1 MFQHLLLPVDGS
13 PLSEAAFSK
22 ALVFAREARARVTVI
37 RVIPDFHVY
46 TYQVELLADTRT
58 RFVQEATRSSADYLK
73 TLAAEAEAADVSCE
87 TLCVIHD
94 HPYEAII
101 QAAQEKECDL
111 IVMASHGRRGLQG
124 VLIGSETNKVLTHSN
139 IPVLVY
145 R

>member
-58 RFVQEATRSSADYLK
+58 RFVQEATSISAEYLK
-73 TLAAEAEAADVSCE
+73 TLAAQAEAAGVSCE
-87 TLCVIHD
+87 TLSVIHD

-101 QAAQEKECDL
+101 QAARERGCDL

-124 VLIGSETNKVLTHSN
+124 VLIGSETNKVLTHSS

>member
-13 PLSEAAFSK
+13 ALSEAAFSK
-22 ALVFAREARARVTVI
+22 ALIFASEARARVTVI
-37 RVIPDFHVY
+37 RVIPEFHVY

-58 RFVQEATRSSADYLK
+58 RFVREATSNVEEYLK
-73 TLAAEAEAADVSCE
+73 TLAAEAEAADVPCE
-87 TLCVIHD
+87 TLSVIHD

-101 QAAQEKECDL
+101 QAARDQGCDL
-111 IVMASHGRRGLQG
+111 IVMASHGRRGLQA
-124 VLIGSETNKVLTHSN
+124 VLIGSETSKVLTHST

>member
-13 PLSEAAFSK
+13 ALSEAAFSK
-22 ALVFAREARARVTVI
+22 ALIFASEARARVTVI
-37 RVIPDFHVY
+37 RVIPEFHVY

-58 RFVQEATRSSADYLK
+58 RFVREATSNVEEYLK
-73 TLAAEAEAADVSCE
+73 TLAAEAEAADVPCE
-87 TLCVIHD
+87 TLSVIHD

-101 QAAQEKECDL
+101 QAAQDQGCDL
-111 IVMASHGRRGLQG
+111 IVMASHGRRGLQA
-124 VLIGSETNKVLTHSN
+124 VLIGSETSKVLTHST

>member
-13 PLSEAAFSK
+13 PLSEAAFKK
-22 ALVFAREARARVTVI
+22 ALGFAHDIRARVTVL

-46 TYQVELLADTRT
+46 TYQVEMLGDTRE
-58 RFVQEATRSSADYLK
+58 RFAREATKSAGEYLA
-73 TLAAEAEAADVSCE
+73 TLAAEADAADVSCD
-87 TLCVIHD
+87 TVSRIHD
-94 HPYEAII
+94 HPYEVII
-101 QAAQEKECDL
+101 QTARDKDCDL

-124 VLIGSETNKVLTHSN
+124 ILIGSETNKVLTHST

>member
-13 PLSEAAFSK
+13 PLSESAFRQGL
-22 ALVFAREARARVTVI
+22 AFAHDAGARVTAL
-37 RVIPDFHVY
+37 RVIPDFHTY
-46 TYQVELLADTRT
+46 TYQVEMLAGTRE
-58 RFVQEATRSSADYLK
+58 RYMREAIKAVEDYLD
-73 TLAAEAEAADVSCE
+73 TMAAEATTADVACDTVS
-87 TLCVIHD
+87 VVHD

-101 QAAQEKECDL
+101 DTAVNKGCDL

-124 VLIGSETNKVLTHSN
+124 VLIGGETQKVLTHSR

>member
-13 PLSEAAFSK
+13 PLSESAFRK
-22 ALVFAREARARVTVI
+22 ALVFAREARARVTLI

-46 TYQVELLADTRT
+46 TYQVEMLANTRA
-58 RFVQEATRSSADYLK
+58 RFEREATSNVADYLK
-73 TLAAEAEAADVSCE
+73 TLAAEAEAAGVSCE
-87 TLCVIHD
+87 TLGVMQD
-94 HPYEAII
+94 HPYQAII
-101 QAAQEKECDL
+101 QAAQDKGCDL
-111 IVMASHGRRGLQG
+111 IVMASHGRRGVQG

>member
-58 RFVQEATRSSADYLK
+58 RFVQEATRNAAEYLR

-87 TLCVIHD
+87 TLSVIHD

-101 QAAQEKECDL
+101 HAAQERACDL

-124 VLIGSETNKVLTHSN
+124 VLIGSETNKVLTHST

>member
-13 PLSEAAFSK
+13 ALSEAAFSK
-22 ALVFAREARARVTVI
+22 ALIFASEARARVTVI
-37 RVIPDFHVY
+37 RVIPEFHVY

-58 RFVQEATRSSADYLK
+58 RFVREATSNVEEYLK
-73 TLAAEAEAADVSCE
+73 TLAAEAEAADVPCA
-87 TLCVIHD
+87 TLSVIHD

-101 QAAQEKECDL
+101 QAARDQGCDL
-111 IVMASHGRRGLQG
+111 IVMASHGRRGLQA
-124 VLIGSETNKVLTHSN
+124 VLIGSETSKVLTHST